1 MGGMLDGLDALLD
14 IADSDT
20 RIVPSRGPVMSL
32 ADLQRQHEM
41 YLTIFDRIQAM
52 LRKSYGT
59 DEVLAARPTAEFD
72 AEWGDPTQFVTQAF
86 HSMWGHLRDAYD
98 TRLRN
103 IP

>member
-1 MGGMLDGLDALLD
+1 
-14 IADSDT
+14 
-20 RIVPSRGPVMSL
+20 
-32 ADLQRQHEM
+32 M
-41 YLTIFDRIQAM
+41 YLTIFERIQSM
-52 LRKSYGT
+52 LRNSYGT

-72 AEWGDPTQFVTQAF
+72 AQWGDPEQFVTLAF